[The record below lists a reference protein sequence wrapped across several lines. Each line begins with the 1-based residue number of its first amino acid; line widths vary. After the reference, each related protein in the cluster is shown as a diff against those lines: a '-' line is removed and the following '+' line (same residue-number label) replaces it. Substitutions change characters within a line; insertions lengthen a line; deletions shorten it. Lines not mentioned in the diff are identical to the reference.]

1 MSISFGQYGFPPDV
15 DASRPAHLS
24 DPATDP
30 ARNPFSLI
38 NKIRLTGDK
47 LGDKVYVRY
56 TGYPGG
62 QRFITPKELLA
73 KHPERI
79 IEKAVRG
86 MLPKNRL
93 GRQLFKNLYVYAGR
107 RKTAVARIYLTAG
120 SGNITVNGKD
130 YKTYFPTLPLQYIV
144 TQSTEVAGAAGNY
157 DVNVNVNGGGVKGQ
171 AEAVRLAIAKALIE
185 LDATED
191 QKMARTTYQDLL
203 DAGVHFGHLT
213 RKWDP
218 KMAKYIF
225 MERNGIHIIDLNKT
239 LTKLEE
245 AASAI
250 KQIVKSGRKVLFVA
264 TKKQAKEIIAQQA
277 KEVNMPFVTERWL
290 GGMLT
295 NFATVRKS
303 IKKMSNID
311 KMQKDGTYDVLS
323 KKEKLMIQRERI
335 KLESLLGGIADL
347 NRLPAALFIIDVK
360 KEHIAG
366 FLKQSKLNIPYFC
379 NGRYKL

>member
-1 MSISFGQYGFPPDV
+1 
-15 DASRPAHLS
+15 
-24 DPATDP
+24 
-30 ARNPFSLI
+30 
-38 NKIRLTGDK
+38 
-47 LGDKVYVRY
+47 
-56 TGYPGG
+56 
-62 QRFITPKELLA
+62 
-73 KHPERI
+73 
-79 IEKAVRG
+79 
-86 MLPKNRL
+86 
-93 GRQLFKNLYVYAGR
+93 
-107 RKTAVARIYLTAG
+107 
-120 SGNITVNGKD
+120 
-130 YKTYFPTLPLQYIV
+130 
-144 TQSTEVAGAAGNY
+144 
-157 DVNVNVNGGGVKGQ
+157 
-171 AEAVRLAIAKALIE
+171 
-185 LDATED
+185 
-191 QKMARTTYQDLL
+191 MARTTYQELL

-250 KQIVKSGRKVLFVA
+250 KQVVKSGRKILFVA
-264 TKKQAKEIIAQQA
+264 TKKQAKDIISAQA
-277 KEVNMPFVTERWL
+277 KAVNMPYVTERWL

-311 KMQKDGTYDVLS
+311 KMTKDGTYDVLS

-360 KEHIAG
+360 KEHIAVSEA
-366 FLKQSKLNIPYFC
+366 LKLNIPTFAMVDT
-379 NGRYKL
+379 NSDPTNIDFPIPSNDDATKSITLISELIGKAIQEGLEERKRDKEEEAEKEAAAAKAKIDTGEEPEATVEEKEAKADTETSGKRPRKAKAEATAESEEAKDGE

>member
-1 MSISFGQYGFPPDV
+1 
-15 DASRPAHLS
+15 
-24 DPATDP
+24 
-30 ARNPFSLI
+30 
-38 NKIRLTGDK
+38 
-47 LGDKVYVRY
+47 
-56 TGYPGG
+56 
-62 QRFITPKELLA
+62 
-73 KHPERI
+73 
-79 IEKAVRG
+79 
-86 MLPKNRL
+86 
-93 GRQLFKNLYVYAGR
+93 
-107 RKTAVARIYLTAG
+107 
-120 SGNITVNGKD
+120 
-130 YKTYFPTLPLQYIV
+130 
-144 TQSTEVAGAAGNY
+144 
-157 DVNVNVNGGGVKGQ
+157 
-171 AEAVRLAIAKALIE
+171 
-185 LDATED
+185 
-191 QKMARTTYQDLL
+191 MARTTYQDLL

-245 AASAI
+245 ASSAI

-277 KEVNMPFVTERWL
+277 RTVNMPYITERWL

-335 KLESLLGGIADL
+335 KLETLLGGIADL

-360 KEHIAG
+360 KEHIAVAEAI
-366 FLKQSKLNIPYFC
+366 KLNIPTFAMVDTNSDPTNIDFPIPANDDATKSISLIAEIIGKAIQEGLEERKRDKEEDAEKEAAAAKAAVD
-379 NGRYKL
+379 NGGEATETTEANAGKRTRKAKDVE